1 MDTVPSVTEH
11 LSNAK
16 PGDDPKANELLPLVY
31 QELRALAAAHLS
43 REPAR
48 GRAHTLQPTALVHEA
63 FLKLLGSDTSWTGRD
78 HFMAVAAVAMRQILV
93 DHSRKRNADKRG
105 GGRERA
111 EITISDVEAP
121 AGEMQDFDVLRI
133 DTLLTEL
140 TALGPRRAQIAE
152 MRLFGG
158 MSIEQIAGVLG
169 CSRMTA
175 HRDWQTARAWLA
187 ARCQEPPRA

>member
-1 MDTVPSVTEH
+1 MESVPSVTEH

-16 PGDDPKANELLPLVY
+16 PGDAPKANELLPLVY
-31 QELRALAAAHLS
+31 QEIRALAAAHLA

-63 FLKLLGSDTSWTGRD
+63 FLKLVGSDTSWTGRD

-93 DHSRKRNADKRG
+93 DHSRRRNADKRG

-111 EITISDVEAP
+111 EISISDVEAP
-121 AGEMQDFDVLRI
+121 GGEIQDFDVLRI
-133 DTLLTEL
+133 DALLTE
-140 TALGPRRAQIAE
+140 LGPRRAQIAE

-158 MSIEQIAGVLG
+158 MSIDQIAGVLG

-175 HRDWQTARAWLA
+175 HRDW
-187 ARCQEPPRA
+187 